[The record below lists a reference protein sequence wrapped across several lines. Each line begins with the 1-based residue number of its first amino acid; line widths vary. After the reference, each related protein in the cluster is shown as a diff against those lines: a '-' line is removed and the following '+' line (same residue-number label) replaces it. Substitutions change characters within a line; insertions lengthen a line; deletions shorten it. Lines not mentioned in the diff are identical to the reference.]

1 MAMGEVFMS
10 RKSRKTDD
18 NTVKSPKFSPTF
30 IFSKVVQSAILE
42 SVLGHFW
49 HPELMFDTFCMQQF

>member
-1 MAMGEVFMS
+1 MS

-30 IFSKVVQSAILE
+30 IFSKVVQSALLE